1 MCPLQY
7 CYKSIGVAHPTEN
20 HIAKTAPLGEGLGSA
35 KEFVAV
41 QILAAQDAVDAA
53 DSHLEL
59 ATVGHKSAGNAS
71 VRADAFALGG
81 ALRVVCLAMLE
92 LPKKLEPQKRAG
104 SQP

>member
-1 MCPLQY
+1 MPSMPL
-7 CYKSIGVAHPTEN
+7 
-20 HIAKTAPLGEGLGSA
+20 TATLSLPLSA
-35 KEFVAV
+35 N
-41 QILAAQDAVDAA
+41 
-53 DSHLEL
+53 
-59 ATVGHKSAGNAS
+59 KSAGNAS